1 MRVNL
6 DILIIVIKA
15 VKIIMIV
22 PSQESN
28 SKSEIN
34 NCISTETERVSTKC
48 GIKFENAYQ
57 YFCCRVVLAPSA
69 DTIRLLL
76 NKKKFYVKHVCTNV
90 LLIQL

>member
-6 DILIIVIKA
+6 DMPILIFVIKV

-76 NKKKFYVKHVCTNV
+76 NKKKFYVKHVHQSSNN
-90 LLIQL
+90 

>member
-1 MRVNL
+1 
-6 DILIIVIKA
+6 
-15 VKIIMIV
+15 MIV

-76 NKKKFYVKHVCTNV
+76 NKKKFYVKHVANPA
-90 LLIQL
+90 